1 VINEFLQAIQFLTRL
16 PLARQPDYTTG
27 MAGAAVSWYAPTG
40 LIIGVLMVLAGWI
53 CSFLVPPFLIGAIVL
68 GVWVAITG
76 ALHLDG
82 LGDCG
87 DAWMGAHNPERML
100 EIMKDTSCGIG
111 AIVAV
116 ALVLLLKFSALTLL
130 IGQGAWSLLIFAPV
144 LARISLSL
152 VIHYVPYRRAEGL
165 GSSLQANLNF
175 NAIVISSL
183 LMSLLLSLIS
193 FQAFVYGVFA
203 CGIAW
208 LIIYRFFIKPI
219 RGATGDVY
227 GALVEVTETLV
238 LVGLVAS
245 LN

>member
-1 VINEFLQAIQFLTRL
+1 MINEYLQAIQFLTRL
-16 PLARQPDYTTG
+16 PVARQANYTDDL
-27 MAGAAVSWYAPTG
+27 AGAAVSWYAPTG
-40 LIIGVLMVLAGWI
+40 LIIGVLLVLAGWT
-53 CSFLVPPFLIGAIVL
+53 CSLLLPPFVLGAIVL
-68 GVWVAITG
+68 GIWVAITG

-87 DAWMGAHNPERML
+87 DAWMGAHTPERML

-130 IGQGAWSLLIFAPV
+130 IDQGAWSLLIFAPV

-152 VIHYVPYRRAEGL
+152 VIHYVPYRRTEGL
-165 GSSLQANLNF
+165 GSALQANLNF
-175 NAIVISSL
+175 NGIVISSL

-193 FQAFVYGVFA
+193 LHAFVYGVIA
-203 CGIAW
+203 SGIAW
-208 LIIYRFFIKPI
+208 LIIYWFFIKPI

>member
-1 VINEFLQAIQFLTRL
+1 MINEFLQAIQFLTRL
-16 PLARQPDYTTG
+16 PLPRQPDYAAG
-27 MAGAAVSWYAPTG
+27 LAGAAVSWYAPTG

-53 CSFLVPPFLIGAIVL
+53 CSLLLPPFLIGAIVL
-68 GVWVAITG
+68 SIWVAITG

-116 ALVLLLKFSALTLL
+116 VLVLLLKFSALTLL

-144 LARISLSL
+144 LARISLGL
-152 VIHYVPYRRAEGL
+152 VIHYVPYRRPEGL
-165 GSSLQANLNF
+165 GSSLKTGLNF
-175 NAIVISSL
+175 NRIVVSGL

-193 FQAFVYGVFA
+193 FQAFIYGVIA
-203 CGIAW
+203 SGIAW
-208 LIIYRFFIKPI
+208 VIIYWFFVKPI

-227 GALVEVTETLV
+227 GALVEVTETMV
-238 LVGLVAS
+238 LVSLIAS

>member
-16 PLARQPDYTTG
+16 PMARQADYAAG
-27 MAGAAVSWYAPTG
+27 LAGAAVGWYAPTG

-53 CSFLVPPFLIGAIVL
+53 SSLLLPPFLVSAIVL
-68 GVWVAITG
+68 SIWVAITG

-87 DAWMGAHNPERML
+87 DAWMGAHSPERML

-116 ALVLLLKFSALTLL
+116 TLVLLLKFSALTLL
-130 IGQGAWSLLIFAPV
+130 IGEGDWSLLIFAPV

-152 VIHYVPYRRAEGL
+152 VIHYVPYRRSEGL

-175 NAIVISSL
+175 NGIVISSL
-183 LMSLLLSLIS
+183 LMSLLLILIS
-193 FQAFVYGVFA
+193 FQAFIYGVFA
-203 CGIAW
+203 SGIAW
-208 LIIYRFFIKPI
+208 VIIYWFFIKPI

-227 GALVEVTETLV
+227 GALVEVTEALV
-238 LVGLVAS
+238 LIGLVAS

>member
-1 VINEFLQAIQFLTRL
+1 MINEFLQAIQFLTRL
-16 PLARQPDYTTG
+16 PLGKHADYANGLEGT
-27 MAGAAVSWYAPTG
+27 AVSWYAPTG
-40 LIIGVLMVLAGWI
+40 LIIGLLLVLVGWI
-53 CSFLVPPFLIGAIVL
+53 CSLLLPPFLVGAIVL
-68 GVWVAITG
+68 TVWVATTG

-87 DAWMGAHNPERML
+87 DALMGGHNTERML

-111 AIVAV
+111 AIVSV

-130 IGQGAWSLLIFAPV
+130 IGQGDWLLLIFAPV

-152 VIHYVPYRRAEGL
+152 VIRYVPYRRPEGL

-175 NAIVISSL
+175 NGILVASL

-193 FQAFVYGVFA
+193 FQAFFYGVIA
-203 CGIAW
+203 GGIAFA
-208 LIIYRFFIKPI
+208 IIYWLLIKPI

-245 LN
+245 LG

>member
-1 VINEFLQAIQFLTRL
+1 MINEFLQAIQFLTRL
-16 PLARQPDYTTG
+16 PLSKHANYVPG
-27 MAGAAVSWYAPTG
+27 LAGAEVSWYAPTG

-53 CSFLVPPFLIGAIVL
+53 CSLLLPPFLVSGIVL
-68 GVWVAITG
+68 AIWVAITG

-87 DAWMGAHNPERML
+87 DAWMGAHTPERML

-130 IGQGAWSLLIFAPV
+130 IGQGDWSLLIFAPV

-152 VIHYVPYRRAEGL
+152 VIHTIPYRRPEGL
-165 GSSLQANLNF
+165 GSALQANLNF
-175 NAIVISSL
+175 NGIVISSL
-183 LMSLLLSLIS
+183 LMSLLLILIS
-193 FQAFVYGVFA
+193 FHAFVYGVIA
-203 CGIAW
+203 GGIAW
-208 LIIYRFFIKPI
+208 LVIYRFLIKPI
-219 RGATGDVY
+219 GGATGDVY

>member
-16 PLARQPDYTTG
+16 PLGKHANYTPG
-27 MAGAAVSWYAPTG
+27 LAGAAVSWYAPTG
-40 LIIGVLMVLAGWI
+40 LIIGVLMVLSGWI
-53 CSFLVPPFLIGAIVL
+53 FSLLLPPFLVSAIVL
-68 GVWVAITG
+68 SVWVAITG

-87 DAWMGAHNPERML
+87 DAWMGAHTPERML

-111 AIVAV
+111 ALVAV
-116 ALVLLLKFSALTLL
+116 ILILLLKFSALTLL
-130 IGQGAWSLLIFAPV
+130 IGQGAWSMLLFAPV

-165 GSSLQANLNF
+165 GSSLKTDLNF

-193 FQAFVYGVFA
+193 FQAFIYGAIA

-208 LIIYRFFIKPI
+208 LIIYRFFINPI